1 MLLQENVALGI
12 IPEYFEKYYIL
23 ALNLA
28 LFGSGLGIIVTPLIT
43 QLLRDI
49 YGWRGALLLLAGINM
64 HSLIF
69 GALLK
74 PRPKQCEN
82 YKIPPHKRRRNSNAE
97 CGDMTMRTKTNFRQ
111 VLTSGFDDIGGA
123 LLCNL
128 SFIVQV
134 LIVGFFNG
142 YLVTG
147 WMIYMVS
154 LATSKGASLKE
165 ASVIATCGG
174 VGMLLGKLALPL
186 FVHRFLTYKQALYI
200 GSIIT
205 AVSACLLG
213 LAPTVLGLSL
223 ASVLYGIGFA
233 FVGSEIYAAIKVIT
247 EDLGCPEK
255 YTIGVSWFH
264 LFHGVSSIIAGVI
277 TGKQRVT
284 DKVHG

>member
-28 LFGSGLGIIVTPLIT
+28 LLGSGLGIIVTPLIT

-64 HSLIF
+64 HSLIV

-74 PRPKQCEN
+74 PHHQQCDN
-82 YKIPPHKRRRNSNAE
+82 YEIPPHKRRNSEYA
-97 CGDMTMRTKTNFRQ
+97 MTMRPKPYLLQ
-111 VLTSGFDDIGGA
+111 VLTSFYEATGGA

-134 LIVGFFNG
+134 IIASFVNG

-147 WMIYMVS
+147 WMIYIVS
-154 LATSKGASLKE
+154 LATSKGASLKQ

-174 VGMLLGKLALPL
+174 VGMLIGKISLPF
-186 FVHRFLTYKQALYI
+186 FVHRFMTYKQALYM

-205 AVSACLLG
+205 AVTACLLG
-213 LAPTVLGLSL
+213 LAPTVWGMGLSS
-223 ASVLYGIGFA
+223 ALYGMGFGIS
-233 FVGSEIYAAIKVIT
+233 GSEIQTAIKVIT
-247 EDLGCPEK
+247 EELGCPDQ
-255 YTIGVSWFH
+255 YTNGVSWCHFSY
-264 LFHGVSSIIAGVI
+264 GVSSIITGVI
-277 TGKQRVT
+277 TGKQIVT
-284 DKVHG
+284 DK

>member
-1 MLLQENVALGI
+1 M
-12 IPEYFEKYYIL
+12 
-23 ALNLA
+23 
-28 LFGSGLGIIVTPLIT
+28 
-43 QLLRDI
+43 
-49 YGWRGALLLLAGINM
+49 LLAGINL

-74 PRPKQCEN
+74 PRPQQCDN
-82 YKIPPHKRRRNSNAE
+82 YEIPPHKRRNSE
-97 CGDMTMRTKTNFRQ
+97 CDMTMSMMRTKPYILQ
-111 VLTSGFDDIGGA
+111 VIASVYEAVGGA

-134 LIVGFFNG
+134 LIAGFVNG

-147 WMIYMVS
+147 WMIYIVS

-174 VGMLLGKLALPL
+174 VGMLLGRLALAL

-213 LAPTVLGLSL
+213 REPTVLGLSL
-223 ASVLYGIGFA
+223 ASVSYGIGMGII
-233 FVGSEIYAAIKVIT
+233 GSEIYTAIKVIT
-247 EDLGCPEK
+247 EELGCPDQ
-255 YTIGVSWFH
+255 YTNGVSWYHFS
-264 LFHGVSSIIAGVI
+264 FGGSSIITGVI
-277 TGKQRVT
+277 TGK
-284 DKVHG
+284 KK